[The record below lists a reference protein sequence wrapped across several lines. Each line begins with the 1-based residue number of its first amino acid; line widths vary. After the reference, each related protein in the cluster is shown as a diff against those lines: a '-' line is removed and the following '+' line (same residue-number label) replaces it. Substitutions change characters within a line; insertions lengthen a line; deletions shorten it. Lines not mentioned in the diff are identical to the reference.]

1 VSESAGE
8 VSACLLL
15 PTRAHALL
23 VLAHGAG
30 ADMNHPFMEA
40 LAERLA
46 ERRLASF
53 RYQFPYTEAG
63 RRAPSPGPLL
73 RATVRAALAAGAD
86 AAPGLP
92 VVAAG
97 KSMGGRM
104 TSLLAAEEE
113 IAARAIVFF
122 GFPLH
127 AAGKPPSSER
137 GEHLLAVARPLLFLQ
152 GTRDRLADLAQ
163 LAPLLARIGPRARL
177 QAIEGADHGFHVPK
191 RSGRSDDEVLDELAD
206 ATRAFVDGLAAYANA
221 PSPTARARSRDR
233 SRR

>member
-1 VSESAGE
+1 VGE
-8 VSACLLL
+8 VSARLLR
-15 PTRAHALL
+15 PARAGALL

-40 LAERLA
+40 LAGRLA
-46 ERRLASF
+46 ARGLATF
-53 RYQFPYTEAG
+53 RFQFPHAEAG
-63 RRAPSPGPLL
+63 RRAPSPGPAL
-73 RATVRAALAAGAD
+73 RATVRAALEAGAQ

-137 GEHLLAVARPLLFLQ
+137 GLHLLAVARPMLFLQ
-152 GTRDRLADLAQ
+152 GTRDRLADLAL
-163 LAPLLARIGPRARL
+163 LAPLVERIGPRARL
-177 QAIEGADHGFHVPK
+177 HRVEGADHGFHVPK
-191 RSGRSDDEVLDELAD
+191 RSGRSDDQVLDELAD
-206 ATRAFVDGLAAYANA
+206 ATRAFVGGLADPGAGRGPA
-221 PSPTARARSRDR
+221 
-233 SRR
+233 